1 MSGEGNRGEK
11 RTGPALNPLKGS
23 SARLPHCLYYCI
35 PEAKT
40 NSFVFIFLSLDGR
53 VKMLYPRENLPG
65 RFPPVPRALL
75 AVRFLDSV
83 LYLSPGRQD
92 HLCARIVSG
101 PNHPFDPLGSFR
113 PILDPVEF
121 SLLL

>member
-1 MSGEGNRGEK
+1 MVGESNRGEK

-65 RFPPVPRALL
+65 RFPPAPGTLGGAVLVLRTVPM
-75 AVRFLDSV
+75 
-83 LYLSPGRQD
+83 
-92 HLCARIVSG
+92 ARIIFA
-101 PNHPFDPLGSFR
+101 PGSSLATGKPKAQPSSR
-113 PILDPVEF
+113 PILDPAEF

>member
-1 MSGEGNRGEK
+1 M

-40 NSFVFIFLSLDGR
+40 NSFVFIFLSLGSR
-53 VKMLYPRENLPG
+53 VKMLYPRENLRG
-65 RFPPVPRALL
+65 GFPSRPRHAYRCGSCTLRSTVTIGKDHL
-75 AVRFLDSV
+75 AARILSVTGKPSPSILSAFLD
-83 LYLSPGRQD
+83 P
-92 HLCARIVSG
+92 A
-101 PNHPFDPLGSFR
+101 
-113 PILDPVEF
+113 EF